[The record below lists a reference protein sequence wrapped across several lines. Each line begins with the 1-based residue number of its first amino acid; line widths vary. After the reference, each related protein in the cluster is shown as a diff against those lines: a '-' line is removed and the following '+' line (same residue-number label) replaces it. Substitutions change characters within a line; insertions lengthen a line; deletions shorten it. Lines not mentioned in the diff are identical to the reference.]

1 MRNYLIQLAIKYRG
15 DYFQIKKAIERKEV
29 IRENI
34 ALQEA
39 ITILDDDYPPE
50 LLELKEPPF
59 VLFYC
64 GNKQLLQGDKI
75 SVVGSREITDYGKR
89 MTEHVVGML
98 SKYTIISGLAK
109 GIDSIA
115 HYNAKKTIAVI
126 GNGLNVYYPY
136 ENRQLYEMLFE
147 KQLVLSEYPLDVT
160 PLKRHFPFRNRI
172 IAALG
177 QAVIVTQAKEKSG
190 TMLTVNEAINLN
202 REVYCIP
209 YSYDDESGIGCN
221 LLIQQGANMIIQNN
235 LNDIFDKNA

>member
-1 MRNYLIQLAIKYRG
+1 
-15 DYFQIKKAIERKEV
+15 
-29 IRENI
+29 
-34 ALQEA
+34 
-39 ITILDDDYPPE
+39 
-50 LLELKEPPF
+50 
-59 VLFYC
+59 
-64 GNKQLLQGDKI
+64 
-75 SVVGSREITDYGKR
+75 
-89 MTEHVVGML
+89 MTEQVVRML
-98 SKYTIISGLAK
+98 DKYTIVSGLAK

-136 ENRQLYEMLFE
+136 ENRQLYELLFD
-147 KQLVLSEYPLDVT
+147 KQLVLSEYPLDVV

-202 REVYCIP
+202 RDVYCIP